1 MAKENMKQTIADELV
16 SMLNDHSL
24 EEITV
29 KDLTGRL
36 GVTRQTFY
44 YHFHDIYEIV
54 EWIFQSNS
62 DMILSEFSTI
72 DSWQF
77 GYVLMMKWVQN
88 NKSLV
93 LNCYHSVRKDYVE
106 TFMNRILYQYIYQV
120 VQEQSKGMRV
130 TEQQKA
136 FIARFFT
143 LAINAISQE
152 WIASGMTENPNR
164 IAEQVNTLIKGDF
177 KKALRNF
184 EQKNRKA
191 GLDTSYGV

>member
-1 MAKENMKQTIADELV
+1 MAKEKMKQTIADELV

-184 EQKNRKA
+184 EQENRKA

>member
-130 TEQQKA
+130 TEQQKT

-177 KKALRNF
+177 NKALRNF
-184 EQKNRKA
+184 EQENRKA